1 MWGVA
6 STAYVSQNQLDSQV
20 KPGRSA
26 PCPLGRPAAARWFTR
41 PVKLGYA
48 PRVPVDRTALDRSVD
63 DLAPTLTALAARIH
77 ENPELRY
84 QEHKAS
90 AWIAEALHNAA
101 GVDVERGTGG
111 LPTSFRATVGSGGGP
126 RIAILAEY
134 DALPAIGHAC
144 GHNLIAAGAVGAFL
158 AVARNVDGLRGTV
171 EILGTPAEEGGGGKV
186 RLIGAG
192 AFDGVDAAM
201 MYHPYDRDILA
212 HPSLASLWLEMTFHG
227 TPSHAAAA
235 PWDGQS
241 ALTACLETF
250 RLVDSQRVHFRDGVR
265 VHGFVTNGGQA
276 VNIIPELAA
285 AEFSVRARNGAE
297 LARVREIVE
306 RCARGAAMACGV
318 EVEINLRQGY
328 RDMRNNATVAGC
340 FSRAMHELGRPIP
353 EQDDRVGAGSTDM
366 GDVSHVVP
374 AIHPYLGI
382 CDENE
387 TICHQHRFAECAAS
401 ARGHQTMLVAAKALA
416 RTAVELVE
424 RPELVEQAKH
434 ELSAWSG

>member
-1 MWGVA
+1 M
-6 STAYVSQNQLDSQV
+6 Q
-20 KPGRSA
+20 P
-26 PCPLGRPAAARWFTR
+26 
-41 PVKLGYA
+41 
-48 PRVPVDRTALDRSVD
+48 DRTLLDRSVD
-63 DLAPTLTALAARIH
+63 ELASTLTALAKRIH
-77 ENPELRY
+77 DNPELRY
-84 QEHKAS
+84 EEHRAS
-90 AWIAEALHNAA
+90 GWIAETLERTA
-101 GVDVERGTGG
+101 GVEVERGTGG
-111 LPTSFRATVGSGGGP
+111 LPTSFRARVGNGKGP

-158 AVARNVDGLRGTV
+158 AVARTAPGLSGTV
-171 EILGTPAEEGGGGKV
+171 EILGTPAEEGGAGKV
-186 RLIGAG
+186 RLIEAG
-192 AFDGVDAAM
+192 AFEGVDAAM

-285 AEFSVRARNGAE
+285 AKFSVRARGAVE
-297 LARVREIVE
+297 RDRVRGIVE
-306 RCARGAAMACGV
+306 RCARGAALACGV
-318 EVEINLRQGY
+318 EVEIKLLPGYKNLR
-328 RDMRNNATVAGC
+328 NNMTVAGC
-340 FSRAMHELGRPIP
+340 FARAMEALGRPVP
-353 EQDDRVGAGSTDM
+353 EHDDRVGAGSTDM

-387 TICHQHRFAECAAS
+387 TICHQHAFAACAAS
-401 ARGHQTMLVAAKALA
+401 ERGHTTMLLAAKALA
-416 RTAVELVE
+416 RAAMDLVE
-424 RPELVEQAKH
+424 SPDLVAQAKQ
-434 ELSAWSG
+434 EFEAARSE